1 LNAENPP
8 SPHGGGRSPAAP
20 IESATA
26 PLPTSAGHAASFCEN
41 KLAAADPAQYY
52 SVLFIA
58 REKRLALIPLY
69 ALWQEVRE
77 IVDECR
83 EPEIARVKLAW
94 WHEELHETIAG
105 RPRHPVSVALA
116 PILSTYAL
124 PATSL
129 FAVIEAVGRHAE
141 GAPYASYAELRD
153 YGKQTRGAVEQ
164 LAASVMGA
172 IDFATKEH
180 AAAIGALLELT
191 ALLRD
196 TGLYARRSHCY
207 LPLEDL
213 ARFGVAAHEV
223 CAGRATESIDA
234 SIKFEAQRLRTD
246 LQQQVAGVPA
256 SARTHLTP
264 LLAAAALS
272 DALLA
277 KIAAAGGRVL
287 RERPALLPLRQLW
300 IAWRSARAS
309 RQLGR

>member
-1 LNAENPP
+1 M
-8 SPHGGGRSPAAP
+8 
-20 IESATA
+20 
-26 PLPTSAGHAASFCEN
+26 
-41 KLAAADPAQYY
+41 
-52 SVLFIA
+52 LFVA

-94 WHEELHETIAG
+94 WHQELHETIAG
-105 RPRHPVSVALA
+105 RPHHPVSIALA

-141 GAPYASYAELRD
+141 GAPYATYAELRS
-153 YGKQTRGAVEQ
+153 YGAQTRGCMEQ
-164 LAASVMGA
+164 LAASIMGPVDPTTMERGA
-172 IDFATKEH
+172 G
-180 AAAIGALLELT
+180 IGTLLELT
-191 ALLRD
+191 SLLRD
-196 TGLYARRSHCY
+196 TGLYARRSRCF

-213 ARFGVAAHEV
+213 ARFGVAPHEMR
-223 CAGRATESIDA
+223 AGRATEAIDA
-234 SIKFEAQRLRTD
+234 LIKFDAQRLRAD
-246 LQQQVAGVPA
+246 LQQQLAGVPA

-264 LLAAAALS
+264 LFAAAAIG
-272 DALLA
+272 DTLLA

-300 IAWRSARAS
+300 IAWRSSRAS
-309 RQLGR
+309 RRLGR